1 MVAAQNHPQEDFP
14 SLCLWCQRLS
24 SSIGASSALAYGN
37 GLPQITSWVQE
48 GTGPSSSQPHQG
60 QHRS

>member
-37 GLPQITSWVQE
+37 GLPQITS
-48 GTGPSSSQPHQG
+48 
-60 QHRS
+60 